1 MELTHDEIE
10 RMRQIVL
17 QHDQAT
23 QKGMKEFDLNNPPK
37 EPYRFKK
44 FPMLVYDPDDGSHQ
58 QVENEAEL
66 KEALAEGWVL
76 VHERPA
82 VEAAEPELTGE
93 EAAEAAEIQKKLDK
107 LNKQAGKKK
116 PAARKRIARKAT
128 PRR

>member
-17 QHDQAT
+17 QHDQST

-44 FPMLVYDPDDGSHQ
+44 FPMLVYDPDTGDHQ

-66 KEALAEGWVL
+66 KEALAEGWVN
-76 VHERPA
+76 ERPP
-82 VEAAEPELTGE
+82 VEAAEPELSGDD
-93 EAAEAAEIQKKLDK
+93 AAEAAAIQKKLDA
-107 LNKQAGKKK
+107 LNKQAKGKKTSN
-116 PAARKRIARKAT
+116 RKKIARK

>member
-23 QKGMKEFDLNNPPK
+23 QKGLKEFDLNNPPK

-44 FPMLVYDPDDGSHQ
+44 FPMLVYDPDTGDHQ

-66 KEALAEGWVL
+66 AEALKEGWVHA
-76 VHERPA
+76 HERPA
-82 VEAAEPELTGE
+82 VEAAEPELTGD

-107 LNKQAGKKK
+107 LNKAAKK
-116 PAARKRIARKAT
+116 PKKAPRKRIARKAP